1 MVTWYGAFPDPEP
14 EPEPEPEP
22 QDEPIGSDEPA
33 AADKFGSW
41 ANTSRLLCTN
51 RTTRIYFL

>member
-1 MVTWYGAFPDPEP
+1 MVTWYGAFP

-33 AADKFGSW
+33 AADKFGNW
-41 ANTSRLLCTN
+41 ANTPRLLCTN